1 MLFYYLH
8 SIWMSNVYYLD
19 SGKGDNYYASSN
31 AAVNNIN
38 GGSMGTMMDD
48 ETGESGGSI
57 YNSGLGYNSGRASSA
72 SFPISRSQAI
82 MMGQDGG
89 RIMRDP

>member
-1 MLFYYLH
+1 
-8 SIWMSNVYYLD
+8 MSNVYYLD
-19 SGKGDNYYASSN
+19 SGKSDNYYAPSN
-31 AAVNNIN
+31 TAVNNNIN

-48 ETGESGGSI
+48 ETGESGSSSI
-57 YNSGLGYNSGRASSA
+57 YNSGLGYNNSGRASSA
-72 SFPISRSQAI
+72 SFPISRTQAM

>member
-1 MLFYYLH
+1 
-8 SIWMSNVYYLD
+8 MSNVYYLD
-19 SGKGDNYYASSN
+19 SGKSDYYASSN
-31 AAVNNIN
+31 AAVNNNIS

-48 ETGESGGSI
+48 ETGESGGGSI